1 MGVCQGYGGQKY
13 PETYIADDTEY
24 PAGEFFALARD
35 AGAVTYGNVG
45 PDYQGEVPQLNSQDM
60 AVANMYRVW
69 DYGPLIEAY
78 DLYYTLRT
86 GTERLYHRG
95 GTLEPRKGNG

>member
-1 MGVCQGYGGQKY
+1 M
-13 PETYIADDTEY
+13 
-24 PAGEFFALARD
+24 LARD
-35 AGAVTYGNVG
+35 AGAVTYGSVS

-78 DLYYTLRT
+78 DLYYTLEQAQS
-86 GTERLYHRG
+86 GYITEEELLSHA
-95 GTLEPRKGNG
+95 KAC